1 MSNFSIKTFYNF
13 YCTRINLLEQIS
25 VKKDLDEG
33 KEICFDLLQNSQGH
47 TINSRQK
54 KKQREKSQHAAK
66 ENEFTPEQRKTR
78 LQNKTGKFI
87 ASQLCKLF

>member
-54 KKQREKSQHAAK
+54 KKTARKKS
-66 ENEFTPEQRKTR
+66 TR
-78 LQNKTGKFI
+78 G
-87 ASQLCKLF
+87 